1 MAASRGQSKI
11 LRHDAKEQLLLFLVG
26 YRGLADLADLLLGAI
41 NFLLIEQLDA
51 FALAHGALT
60 AATGRE
66 FRYSFT
72 AMGFGHIRSSPYSA
86 VLAVA
91 DFLVLGIFALG
102 SAFGSDFFA
111 FGSAFFGLSAS
122 FFLSALDASSS
133 L

>member
-1 MAASRGQSKI
+1 MAASRGRRESSDV
-11 LRHDAKEQLLLFLVG
+11 LRNERELLFLVG
-26 YRGLADLADLLLGAI
+26 DSGLADLAYLHLGTI
-41 NFLLIEQLDA
+41 NFLFIEQLNT

-72 AMGFGHIRSSPYSA
+72 TMGFGHIRSSPYSA

-102 SAFGSDFFA
+102 STFDSDFFA
-111 FGSAFFGLSAS
+111 FGPAFFDLSAS
-122 FFLSALDASSS
+122 FFLSALDVSSS
-133 L
+133 S